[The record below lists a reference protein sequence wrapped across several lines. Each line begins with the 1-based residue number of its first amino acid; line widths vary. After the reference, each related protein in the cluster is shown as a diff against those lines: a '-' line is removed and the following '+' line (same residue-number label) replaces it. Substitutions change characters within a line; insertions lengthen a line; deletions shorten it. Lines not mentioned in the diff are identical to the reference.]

1 MTQLFRLADWS
12 ALGPVRPG
20 ASAMPAILGIQLQL
34 DWPADTSP
42 SVLPK
47 IPSGCQWSSC
57 TGFSPVNQVEN
68 LKVGSFSTF
77 AAFTSFPFHH

>member
-1 MTQLFRLADWS
+1 
-12 ALGPVRPG
+12 
-20 ASAMPAILGIQLQL
+20 MPAILGIQLQL

-77 AAFTSFPFHH
+77 AALTNFPFHH